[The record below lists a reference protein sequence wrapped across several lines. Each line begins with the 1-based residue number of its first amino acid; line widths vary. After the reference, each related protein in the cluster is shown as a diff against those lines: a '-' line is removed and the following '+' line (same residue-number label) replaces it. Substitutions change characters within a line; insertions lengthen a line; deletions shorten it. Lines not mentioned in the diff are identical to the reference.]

1 MKILID
7 TNILLFI
14 LFDESRLT
22 KRELEIIQDE
32 DNEIIV
38 SAISF
43 FEISLKFSLRK
54 LKLINT
60 TPEKLPELLLKSGY
74 SIENID
80 FLTFASFHKLP
91 LDKHRDPFDR
101 LIIWESIRKGFY
113 LLSKD
118 KKFGEYETIGLKLLK

>member
-7 TNILLFI
+7 TNILLFV
-14 LFDESRLT
+14 LFDEAGLS
-22 KRELEIIQDE
+22 KRELELIKDE

-43 FEISLKFSLRK
+43 FEISLKYSLQK
-54 LKLINT
+54 LKLKNT

-74 SIENID
+74 SVENID
-80 FLTFASFHKLP
+80 YITFASFHKLP
-91 LDKHRDPFDR
+91 LEKHRDPFDR
-101 LIIWESIRKGFY
+101 LLTWESIRKDFY

-118 KKFGEYETIGLKLLK
+118 KKFYEYEKFGLKLLK